1 MPKMMPVMMEIIML
15 IATSMEVLVARKI
28 HQMDGII
35 GVLFVNV

>member
-1 MPKMMPVMMEIIML
+1 MPKMMFVMTEIIML
-15 IATSMEVLVARKI
+15 IVTLTEVLVARKI